1 MKFIKAFLP
10 VLFFFMLMTTGVVHA
25 QNFRGGLTSGLI
37 ASTING
43 DNSGGFRQA
52 GLMVGGYV
60 QYPLNEFI
68 DLQPEILFEALGSR
82 NDFGTEGLRTNYIS
96 FPVLLHAD
104 LNLEINESKI
114 RLGLEGG
121 PSVGYLLGAIDQRSG
136 RSTTDIY
143 ERIDYKLVGGVVWR
157 ISDKIHFAARS
168 SGSVISFLVQG
179 NRRNDCF
186 TGFPRF
192 CHYYFTFAFRYQLLD
207 R

>member
-1 MKFIKAFLP
+1 MKSIKVCLFL
-10 VLFFFMLMTTGVVHA
+10 LLLSQFALG

-52 GLMVGGYV
+52 GLMAGGYV

-104 LNLEINESKI
+104 LNLNINESEI
-114 RLGLEGG
+114 RLALEGG
-121 PSVGYLLGAIDQRSG
+121 PSVGYLLGATDQLSR
-136 RSTTDIY
+136 RNVTSTY
-143 ERIDYKLVGGVVWR
+143 ERLDYKFVGGVVWR
-157 ISDKIHFAARS
+157 INDKLHFTTRS
-168 SGSVISFLVQG
+168 SASLISFLVQG
-179 NRRNDCF
+179 NRRSNCF

-192 CHYYFTFAFRYQLLD
+192 CHYYFTFGLRYQILN